1 METSVFG
8 GVALCMPAWIR
19 VKDKKNGAGEKTK
32 NDSSPLLVRTSEQG
46 VTLMLF
52 VCDSAAFPDG
62 CQRLSFSL
70 FSFGSINE
78 ELTVGFVSH

>member
-1 METSVFG
+1 MRGSMETSVFG

-32 NDSSPLLVRTSEQG
+32 NDNSSLLVRTSEQG

-52 VCDSAAFPDG
+52 VCDSAAFPDWLSTSFF
-62 CQRLSFSL
+62 LSF
-70 FSFGSINE
+70 FFWKYQ
-78 ELTVGFVSH
+78 